1 MNWQLNEFSISTDKH
16 LLNLE
21 YIHDYLSNQSY
32 WAGGIPLEVVKNSI
46 DGSLCFGIYEGEK
59 QIGFAR
65 VITDMATFGWLADVF
80 VDEAY
85 RGRGLSKWLVEV
97 ILSHPGLAGLRRM
110 MLGTLDAHSL
120 YAKYGFTPLTSP
132 ERFMQIHWPDVYKK
146 AQS

>member
-65 VITDMATFGWLADVF
+65 VITDMATFG
-80 VDEAY
+80 
-85 RGRGLSKWLVEV
+85 
-97 ILSHPGLAGLRRM
+97 
-110 MLGTLDAHSL
+110 
-120 YAKYGFTPLTSP
+120 
-132 ERFMQIHWPDVYKK
+132 
-146 AQS
+146 

>member
-1 MNWQLNEFSISTDKH
+1 MNWYRNEFTISTDKH
-16 LLNLE
+16 LLDIH

-32 WAGGIPLEVVKNSI
+32 WAGGIPIEVVRSSI
-46 DGSLCFGIYEGEK
+46 EGSLCFGIYDGEK

-65 VITDMATFGWLADVF
+65 VISDMATFGWLADVF
-80 VDEAY
+80 VDEGY
-85 RGRGLSKWLVEV
+85 RGRGLSKWLMEV

-120 YAKYGFTPLTSP
+120 YAKYGFTPLTAP

-146 AQS
+146 A